1 MQELNIS
8 DSENVTGG
16 ILPAVAFFAKFAA
29 GYVGTFAVSA
39 GFAAGAVEA
48 MSEGK

>member
-8 DSENVTGG
+8 DCENVTGG